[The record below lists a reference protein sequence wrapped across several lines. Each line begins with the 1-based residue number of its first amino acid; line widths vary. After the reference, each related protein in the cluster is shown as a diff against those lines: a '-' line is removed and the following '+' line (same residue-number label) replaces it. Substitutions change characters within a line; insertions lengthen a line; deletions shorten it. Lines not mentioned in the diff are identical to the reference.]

1 MQVRH
6 RPYTTAGVGLVGA
19 SIIAVTPM
27 TVPVPGIHVPD
38 IQLATSDQDIVIE
51 IVRHG
56 QRMPPQD
63 LEDTQS
69 PPYPGVPLSELG
81 HQQAQDVGEQ
91 LHKDLGDQ
99 VAGIFSG
106 QGIRDQQ
113 TAWPFADLE
122 GVDHDQVQILPGL
135 NEVDPGIYGSDP
147 QISPG
152 TLIYVFT
159 TLLWTAGYEL
169 AQIPGSADFNGV
181 VFDEK
186 FTDAVDT
193 MYNAAMDNPVVSDN
207 GHITDV
213 AFNNEE
219 SIVDWVLMNVKNPDL
234 GVILS
239 TLFQSLSSPAP
250 GFLPDGGVVQVEG
263 SPTDGWTLVSWNG
276 DPVPQDP
283 GLSTELFVD
292 FRDLI
297 QAPQTALWNI
307 FQALLG
313 GDATTIENAL
323 QTGFNQVGDAIVQF
337 PQSVINDIVGALSN
351 FGTDTGG
358 QAAGETVTTL
368 GDAFAPSI

>member
-1 MQVRH
+1 
-6 RPYTTAGVGLVGA
+6 
-19 SIIAVTPM
+19 
-27 TVPVPGIHVPD
+27 
-38 IQLATSDQDIVIE
+38 
-51 IVRHG
+51 
-56 QRMPPQD
+56 
-63 LEDTQS
+63 
-69 PPYPGVPLSELG
+69 
-81 HQQAQDVGEQ
+81 
-91 LHKDLGDQ
+91 
-99 VAGIFSG
+99 
-106 QGIRDQQ
+106 
-113 TAWPFADLE
+113 
-122 GVDHDQVQILPGL
+122 
-135 NEVDPGIYGSDP
+135 
-147 QISPG
+147 
-152 TLIYVFT
+152 
-159 TLLWTAGYEL
+159 
-169 AQIPGSADFNGV
+169 
-181 VFDEK
+181 
-186 FTDAVDT
+186 
-193 MYNAAMDNPVVSDN
+193 MDNPVVSDN

-219 SIVDWVLMNVKNPDL
+219 SIVDWVLMNVKNPDF

-313 GDATTIENAL
+313 GDSTTIENAL

-368 GDAFAPSI
+368 GDGLASSI